1 MAIVLT
7 QQASVLEGN
16 STVGTQPASVEL
28 HDDRFVLKTYGWTTP
43 AVPTTVIDAPLSA
56 LRVTGSMAT
65 LTFTVGDLSHSVD
78 YSFGTGASLMSTD
91 SLLFRS
97 AGILKKSGIYDMLTA
112 LRARGVPVKY
122 RSLRQIM
129 LWGAL
134 ATAVILV
141 IIGIYVVDTMDFS
154 SYN

>member
-16 STVGTQPASVEL
+16 SAVGSQAALVEL

-43 AVPTTVIDAPLSA
+43 AEATTVIDTPLSA
-56 LRVTGSMAT
+56 LRVTGSMAA
-65 LTFTVGDLSHSVD
+65 LTFTVGDQAHSVD
-78 YSFGTGASLMSTD
+78 YSFGAGDSLMSTD

-97 AGILKKSGIYDMLTA
+97 AGILKKSGIYDLLAA
-112 LRARGVPVKY
+112 LRVRGVPVKY
-122 RSLRQIM
+122 RSLRQVM

-134 ATAVILV
+134 GAAVIV
-141 IIGIYVVDTMDFS
+141 AVVAVYVANSMYGGS
-154 SYN
+154 

>member
-1 MAIVLT
+1 MTLVLT
-7 QQASVLEGN
+7 QQVSVLESN
-16 STVGTQPASVEL
+16 ATVGSQAAAVEL
-28 HDDRFVLKTYGWTTP
+28 HNDRFVLKTYSWTNP
-43 AVPTTVIDAPLSA
+43 AVPTTVIDTPLSA

-91 SLLFRS
+91 SLLYRS
-97 AGILKKSGIYDMLTA
+97 AGILRKSGIYDMLTA
-112 LRARGVPVKY
+112 LRARGVPVRY
-122 RSLRQIM
+122 RSLRRIM

-141 IIGIYVVDTMDFS
+141 VIGIYVVDTMDFS

>member
-1 MAIVLT
+1 LT
-7 QQASVLEGN
+7 QQVSVLESN
-16 STVGTQPASVEL
+16 ATVGSQAASVEL
-28 HDDRFVLKTYGWTTP
+28 YTDRFVLKTYSWTNP
-43 AVPTTVIDAPLSA
+43 AVPTSVIDTPLSA
-56 LRVTGSMAT
+56 LRVTGSMAA

-91 SLLFRS
+91 SLLYRS

-112 LRARGVPVKY
+112 LRVRGVPVKY
-122 RSLRQIM
+122 RSMAQVM

-134 ATAVILV
+134 GAAVIV
-141 IIGIYVVDTMDFS
+141 AIAAVYVVNTMDFS